1 MNIIELVRSVVQEFP
16 KIGELVHIDYS
27 TNKVQDFGLSPTGDT
42 LVKEDILGNQTRN
55 HTFILY
61 ATCQSLNDYDRLVN
75 SGMLLELQMWLEQ
88 HAECDIEVEVGDSVL
103 CGELRKLTCSNGML
117 YSIPD
122 ENNNG
127 GVQYQLQII
136 AEYTIEN

>member
-1 MNIIELVRSVVQEFP
+1 MQEFP

-42 LVKEDILGNQTRN
+42 LVSEDILGNQTRN

-88 HAECDIEVEVGDSVL
+88 HAEGDIEVEVGDNIL
-103 CGELRKLTCSNGML
+103 YGELKNSLAQTECFTAYLTKTTTAVCSINCKSPPNTL
-117 YSIPD
+117 LKID
-122 ENNNG
+122 
-127 GVQYQLQII
+127 
-136 AEYTIEN
+136 